1 MRKFVAYIMVFS
13 FIVAIFDVV
22 DIYDLRHQDGT
33 TIFSTQNPYADNAPD
48 SLDDQ
53 GLEYTIV
60 HNLFLPSVLQVCN
73 VKRTILKAPLI
84 HTKTDFFYNHIPGL
98 TQHPPRILA

>member
-33 TIFSTQNPYADNAPD
+33 TIFSTHNPHADNAPD

-60 HNLFLPSVLQVCN
+60 HNLFLPSVFQVCQ
-73 VKRTILKAPLI
+73 VKRTIIKAPLI
-84 HTKTDFFYNHIPGL
+84 FSKNNFFYHHIPGL
-98 TQHPPRILA
+98 TNRPPMA